1 MGEREA
7 IRKERGKKKRWPGE
21 TGSAEELAG
30 HSPSLA
36 RCLIPRTCTVKKR
49 TNFFKLF
56 SDLRMHALA
65 CTRVYRTC
73 THSYTGTHIKRMETN
88 LTKPTGSWHSGSK
101 DHLLL
106 WLPVCN
112 TLPIFSRSTHI

>member
-1 MGEREA
+1 MQSRPRSSLLLQGRTSERQGADGQTKECAEIIIFLFFKKRQRKGGDGREA

-36 RCLIPRTCTVKKR
+36 RYLIPRTCMVKER

-65 CTRVYRTC
+65 CTHAC
-73 THSYTGTHIKRMETN
+73 THTQAHT
-88 LTKPTGSWHSGSK
+88 
-101 DHLLL
+101 
-106 WLPVCN
+106 
-112 TLPIFSRSTHI
+112 